1 MSMREDAGMEQP
13 HPLDLATWPRAEHF
27 AHYLRTV
34 PCTYAL
40 TADVDVTP
48 FVAALRAAGRKTY
61 AAQIWAIATVVN
73 RHPEFRMTLTDAG
86 NPAVWPVSH
95 PSFTVF
101 NPERETFASVWTP
114 YDPDFARFHDAVVA
128 LLVAHRTATSMF
140 PQGDTPANS
149 FDVSSVPWTSFTG
162 FTLQIDGGSQHL
174 APIFTLGRYV
184 ERDGRTWMPLAVQI
198 HHAAADGF
206 HTARLV
212 EELRELFRDPG
223 WVGAG

>member
-1 MSMREDAGMEQP
+1 MDRP
-13 HPLDLATWPRAEHF
+13 VPIDLATWPRAELF
-27 AHYLRTV
+27 AHYWRTV

-40 TADVDVTP
+40 TVDIDVTAL
-48 FVAALRAAGRKTY
+48 VAALTTTGRKTY
-61 AAQIWAIATVVN
+61 PAQIWAIATVVN
-73 RHPEFRMTLTDAG
+73 RHPEFRMTVTDAG
-86 NPAVWPVSH
+86 NPAIWPVSH
-95 PSFTVF
+95 PAFTVF
-101 NPERETFASVWTP
+101 NTERETFACVWTP

-128 LLVAHRTATSMF
+128 LLATHRSATTMF
-140 PQGDTPANS
+140 PQGEAPANA

-174 APIFTLGRYV
+174 APIFTIGQDV

-212 EELRELFRDPG
+212 EELCVLFRDVA
-223 WVGAG
+223 WVGEG

>member
-1 MSMREDAGMEQP
+1 
-13 HPLDLATWPRAEHF
+13 
-27 AHYLRTV
+27 
-34 PCTYAL
+34 
-40 TADVDVTP
+40 
-48 FVAALRAAGRKTY
+48 
-61 AAQIWAIATVVN
+61 
-73 RHPEFRMTLTDAG
+73 MTLTDAG

-101 NPERETFASVWTP
+101 NPERETFASVWAP
-114 YDPDFARFHDAVVA
+114 YDPDFARFHDTVVA
-128 LLVAHRTATSMF
+128 LLVAHRSATTMF

-212 EELRELFRDPG
+212 EELRELFRDPV

>member
-1 MSMREDAGMEQP
+1 MPMREDAGMEQP
-13 HPLDLATWPRAEHF
+13 HPLDLTTWPRAEHF

-40 TADVDVTP
+40 TVDIDVTP
-48 FVAALRAAGRKTY
+48 FVVALRAAGRKTY

-101 NPERETFASVWTP
+101 NPERETFASVWAP
-114 YDPDFARFHDAVVA
+114 YDPDFARFHDTVVA
-128 LLVAHRTATSMF
+128 LLVAHRSATTMF

-212 EELRELFRDPG
+212 EELRELFRDPV